1 MLPKYES
8 GGREQVILRAMSR
21 QNLKLF
27 SMNFIRCGIA
37 GWCLEV
43 VFTALDSLA
52 RGNWKM
58 MGQTSLIMF
67 PIYGLGALLSPMG
80 RLVDWWVDGPEE
92 NPGVRTTGS
101 KPVARYIR
109 HGLLYMVLIF
119 LMEYLSGRWLMGL
132 GVCPWDYSIW
142 PDNIDG
148 VIRLGFA
155 PLWFGTGLLF
165 EWLSGRP

>member
-1 MLPKYES
+1 
-8 GGREQVILRAMSR
+8 MSR

-119 LMEYLSGRWLMGL
+119 LMEYLSGRWLSRSRCSG
-132 GVCPWDYSIW
+132 GSNKPYTIRITKIGKSI
-142 PDNIDG
+142 
-148 VIRLGFA
+148 VIGN
-155 PLWFGTGLLF
+155 
-165 EWLSGRP
+165 GRKVIWQATDHFL

>member
-1 MLPKYES
+1 
-8 GGREQVILRAMSR
+8 MSR
-21 QNLKLF
+21 QNLKNF
-27 SMNFIRCGIA
+27 STNFIRCGIA

-67 PIYGLGALLSPMG
+67 PIYGMGALLLPIG
-80 RLVDWWVDGPEE
+80 RLADRWAEGPKGCQKE
-92 NPGVRTTGS
+92 PGPKR
-101 KPVARYIR
+101 KPLARAIC

-119 LMEYLSGRWLMGL
+119 AVEYVSGRCLMGL
-132 GVCPWDYSIW
+132 GVCPWDYSAW

-165 EWLSGRP
+165 EWLSKKP

>member
-1 MLPKYES
+1 MGET
-8 GGREQVILRAMSR
+8 GRAILKAMSR
-21 QNLKLF
+21 QNLKMF
-27 SMNFIRCGIA
+27 STNFIRCGIA

-67 PIYGLGALLSPMG
+67 PIYGLGALLKPIG
-80 RLVDWWVDGPEE
+80 RLADWWVDGPQKAPDSE
-92 NPGVRTTGS
+92 RKS
-101 KPVARYIR
+101 LAHCIR

-119 LMEYLSGRWLMGL
+119 LMEYLSGRCLMGL
-132 GVCPWDYSIW
+132 GVCPWDYSTW

-165 EWLSGRP
+165 EWLSKRP

>member
-109 HGLLYMVLIF
+109 HGLLYGIDFSDGIPVGPMAHGSWSLPVGLFHLAGQYRRSNPSGFRAFMVRNRI
-119 LMEYLSGRWLMGL
+119 
-132 GVCPWDYSIW
+132 V
-142 PDNIDG
+142 
-148 VIRLGFA
+148 V
-155 PLWFGTGLLF
+155 
-165 EWLSGRP
+165 